1 MGAGLQ
7 CKSEQNYTGN
17 SVALSHH
24 NLPDD
29 FHPWRHK
36 LSTGTIKF
44 GLNPCQQ
51 CCSTPDPS
59 SNRCNNKNKT
69 LLDLTNIYFF
79 HPKANRFCRIDN
91 IEYLEMSLC
100 RVVVC
105 FCEGRTVRGLL
116 AAIRANQL
124 EGLFHIMGRLVA
136 ADTCHVASLWH
147 VSIDLVMTRVTWPR
161 LVTIF
166 FSFCS
171 FLSLLLLRSFIISV
185 TNVIQI

>member
-1 MGAGLQ
+1 MDTLLVQRFEVQIHHRISGQVGGEVPHVSPWPCPFIVVEYNLSL
-7 CKSEQNYTGN
+7 KNPPTLTPTTKQNTTQAWCRG
-17 SVALSHH
+17 SQWIA
-24 NLPDD
+24 
-29 FHPWRHK
+29 K
-36 LSTGTIKF
+36 LSI
-44 GLNPCQQ
+44 L
-51 CCSTPDPS
+51 
-59 SNRCNNKNKT
+59 
-69 LLDLTNIYFF
+69 
-79 HPKANRFCRIDN
+79 
-91 IEYLEMSLC
+91 YLEMFLC

-171 FLSLLLLRSFIISV
+171 FLPLLLLRSFIISV